1 MIENL
6 DAVWSF
12 MVICLD
18 SFQQIVPVDPGGWVI
33 GLYEVPPITCFM
45 EVWENE
51 TPLRVFLG
59 RAAIDSCQ
67 MLADLICDVTST

>member
-1 MIENL
+1 MNWNMSDL
-6 DAVWSF
+6 DTIA
-12 MVICLD
+12 
-18 SFQQIVPVDPGGWVI
+18 PGGWVI

-67 MLADLICDVTST
+67 LLADLICDVTST